1 MPQDLKCPSCRSDN
15 TQRLSIMYSQQSVK
29 GTIGAGRTM
38 LAASLKKPQKP
49 WPMTVG
55 FLVALVSIPIFNLIF
70 GSGSAAVGFGFI
82 GVWFAVGY
90 WMKVSYQKELQR
102 WEDMLEQKFM
112 CLRCGKTF
120 YPPTEAYEN
129 QPVTTAETSE
139 PRRFSI
145 ADEQARA
152 AEREQISNKRIG
164 YAAIIVLGVIGF
176 IGFSL
181 FLAKED
187 KGEQIGVGAVAQVA
201 EPALITEGPP
211 NGFRHVKWG
220 AAPSAAL
227 KKYSGPT
234 RDGITM
240 YVPTAGKTLLPIFD
254 VPVAEEL
261 YSFQNGRFFS
271 GNVWFDGRANFEKIK
286 VALFK
291 TYGQP
296 SFTNEKI
303 DLWKWKW
310 KGDKIEVHLSY
321 QPKFS
326 RTTLTY
332 LNDSI

>member
-1 MPQDLKCPSCRSDN
+1 
-15 TQRLSIMYSQQSVK
+15 
-29 GTIGAGRTM
+29 
-38 LAASLKKPQKP
+38 
-49 WPMTVG
+49 
-55 FLVALVSIPIFNLIF
+55 
-70 GSGSAAVGFGFI
+70 
-82 GVWFAVGY
+82 
-90 WMKVSYQKELQR
+90 MKVSYQKELQR

-220 AAPSAAL
+220 EQLRVQLSRNIPAPRVMESPCVCRL
-227 KKYSGPT
+227 RGKHCCRFLTFQLQKNSIHS
-234 RDGITM
+234 R
-240 YVPTAGKTLLPIFD
+240 TADFL
-254 VPVAEEL
+254 AETGGL
-261 YSFQNGRFFS
+261 
-271 GNVWFDGRANFEKIK
+271 FDGRANFEKIK

-303 DLWKWKW
+303 DLWNRSGKATRSKYTFH
-310 KGDKIEVHLSY
+310 INRNSLVLH
-321 QPKFS
+321 
-326 RTTLTY
+326 
-332 LNDSI
+332 